1 MRSAKILGDIV
12 DSAIGAKT
20 HFDMWWAQASEGRPE
35 IRAVKD
41 NHSDFFLAAQD
52 AHYVAYFIYFG
63 QLFDKRA
70 DSSSIRNYLKAAKSS
85 ADPAK
90 FAAHSAIH
98 AALSKRAEPLLKIR
112 HFRIAHLNAQ
122 LTETDV
128 FSPLKITWFRIRDTI
143 YDSADFVAQI
153 AGASHGGQVGIPREG
168 RLEEATNALY
178 AAIGTGE
185 PHPLEGTSSFP

>member
-1 MRSAKILGDIV
+1 MRSAKVLGDIV

-20 HFDMWWAQASEGRPE
+20 HFDMWWVQASEGRAE
-35 IRAVKD
+35 VRAVRDK
-41 NHSDFFLAAQD
+41 HSDFFLASRD

-70 DSSSIRNYLKAAKSS
+70 DASSVRNYLKAAKASL
-85 ADPAK
+85 APEV
-90 FAAHSAIH
+90 FAAHSAKH

-128 FSPLKITWFRIRDTI
+128 FAPLKITWFRIRDTI
-143 YDSADFVAQI
+143 YDSANFVAEL
-153 AGASHGGQVGIPREG
+153 AGASHSGEVGIPREG

-178 AAIGTGE
+178 TALG
-185 PHPLEGTSSFP
+185 HQ